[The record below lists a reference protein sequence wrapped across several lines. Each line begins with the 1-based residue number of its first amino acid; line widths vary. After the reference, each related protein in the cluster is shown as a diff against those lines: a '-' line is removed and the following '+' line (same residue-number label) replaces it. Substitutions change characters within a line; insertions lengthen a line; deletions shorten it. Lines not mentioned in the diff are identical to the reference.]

1 MMASSIPPQDGS
13 SQGRESQSPY
23 SNRPSVSS
31 DELLPP
37 IEPPSAGF
45 FLQLFVIPLMIV
57 TVVLLAGYLVVSMA
71 STGEQDPERI
81 VAALRSSNQA
91 RFQRAKDLADMLRL
105 PERYPELKTNRELAA
120 KLADYMN
127 DLVKEGD
134 PSDAEVAMRFVVARA
149 LGDFNVSE
157 GLPALINAALNDPE
171 RDVRRQAVNAIAV
184 HAGSMAELKQPLAG
198 EELTEALLK
207 LADDEDELIRSET
220 TFALGIVATNPAA
233 DSRLVEK
240 LEELADDPYT
250 DARFN
255 SAAWLARIGSPRAVD
270 VIVEMLDPE
279 AIDSSASGEK
289 PMTADVTEQAVASN
303 KAFKRKVMI
312 TNSLKSIDEL
322 LASKSLPPENLVT
335 LQQALERFTAALP
348 EMGFSERVQIE
359 LLAAAERTLDKVQGR
374 KDSP

>member
-1 MMASSIPPQDGS
+1 MASSIPPQDGS
-13 SQGRESQSPY
+13 SQGRETQSAY
-23 SNRPSVSS
+23 TNRPVVSS

-45 FLQLFVIPLMIV
+45 ILQLFVIPLVIV
-57 TVVLLAGYLVVSMA
+57 TAVLAVGYLVVSMA

-105 PERYPELKTNRELAA
+105 PERYPELKTNRELAQ

-134 PSDAEVAMRFVVARA
+134 PSDSEVAMRFVVARA
-149 LGDFNVSE
+149 LGDFNVSD

-184 HAGSMAELKQPLAG
+184 HAGSMAELKQPLAS

-233 DSRLVEK
+233 DPRLVEK

-255 SAAWLARIGSPRAVD
+255 AAAWLARAGNPRAVET
-270 VIVEMLDPE
+270 VAEMLDPE
-279 AIDSSASGEK
+279 SIESSVSGEK
-289 PMTADVTEQAVASN
+289 AMSAAVSEQAVAATKS
-303 KAFKRKVMI
+303 FKRKVLI
-312 TNSLKSIDEL
+312 TNALKAIDDL
-322 LASKSLPPENLVT
+322 LAAKSLPPEGVAT
-335 LQQALERFTAALP
+335 LEQALERFIAALP
-348 EMGFSERVQIE
+348 EMGFSERVQGE
-359 LLAAAERTLDKVQGR
+359 LLAAAERTLIKVKAR
-374 KDSP
+374 SDSP

>member
-1 MMASSIPPQDGS
+1 MPSSIPP
-13 SQGRESQSPY
+13 SQRAP
-23 SNRPSVSS
+23 VSS

-45 FLQLFVIPLMIV
+45 ILQLFVIPLLIV
-57 TVVLLAGYLVVSMA
+57 TAVLSVGYLVVSMA

-105 PERYPELKTNRELAA
+105 PERYPGLKANRELAQ

-127 DLVKEGD
+127 DLVKAGD

-184 HAGSMAELKQPLAG
+184 HAGSMADLKQPLVND
-198 EELTEALLK
+198 ELTEALLK

-220 TFALGIVATNPAA
+220 TFALGVVATNPAA
-233 DSRLVEK
+233 DPRLVEK

-289 PMTADVTEQAVASN
+289 PMTAEVTEQAVASN
-303 KAFKRKVMI
+303 KSFKRKVMI
-312 TNSLKSIDEL
+312 TNALKSIDDL
-322 LASKSLPPENLVT
+322 LASKSLPPESLVT
-335 LQQALERFTAALP
+335 LQHALERFIAALP

-359 LLAAAERTLDKVQGR
+359 LLAAAERTREKVKSRLTG
-374 KDSP
+374 SPTR